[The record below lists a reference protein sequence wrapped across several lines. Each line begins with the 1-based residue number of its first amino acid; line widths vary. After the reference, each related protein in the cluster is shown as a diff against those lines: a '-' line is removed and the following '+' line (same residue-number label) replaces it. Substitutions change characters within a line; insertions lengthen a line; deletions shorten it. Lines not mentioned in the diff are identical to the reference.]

1 MLVLSSG
8 VISTII
14 AKPSYSTAFSYL
26 CYLVGNFSRQSQ
38 EAQSS
43 TIMNKGTDEHVPI
56 LPGDAYAIN
65 NALSADDYETC
76 LKLLAHTGVVDKS
89 SLSGFPKFDR
99 MLIGTGPVGHV
110 ASLFPR
116 HPLLKENQEWVAS
129 VSPKPRPERITF
141 TLIPCDQF
149 F

>member
-1 MLVLSSG
+1 M
-8 VISTII
+8 
-14 AKPSYSTAFSYL
+14 
-26 CYLVGNFSRQSQ
+26 
-38 EAQSS
+38 
-43 TIMNKGTDEHVPI
+43 PI

-89 SLSGFPKFDR
+89 SLNGFPKFDR

-116 HPLLKENQEWVAS
+116 HPLLKENQEWVTS
-129 VSPKPRPERITF
+129 VSPKPPPERITF
-141 TLIPCDQF
+141 AFPVINSSEHIALVCGAGKAGVVESAVGNSQNSDANASKLQDCMS
-149 F
+149 

>member
-1 MLVLSSG
+1 MFPWPFPSTVFIMLSFFFWAVWELE
-8 VISTII
+8 I
-14 AKPSYSTAFSYL
+14 YL
-26 CYLVGNFSRQSQ
+26 
-38 EAQSS
+38 
-43 TIMNKGTDEHVPI
+43 VPI

>member
-1 MLVLSSG
+1 MCL
-8 VISTII
+8 T
-14 AKPSYSTAFSYL
+14 AKCIGKPTAITFIYSL
-26 CYLVGNFSRQSQ
+26 L
-38 EAQSS
+38 
-43 TIMNKGTDEHVPI
+43 VPI